1 MDKKIAGLIGAAAA
15 LSTIGAA
22 QAAAPTQPQLAPA
35 TAYRDLLAPV
45 PDAAALLQADNGQRE
60 QAQMKV
66 AATVVIKHKRHHHH
80 HHHHV
85 VIVHHHHD
93 HD

>member
-15 LSTIGAA
+15 LTTIGAA
-22 QAAAPTQPQLAPA
+22 QAAVPAQTQSGPA
-35 TAYRDLLAPV
+35 VAYRDLLTPIPNAG
-45 PDAAALLQADNGQRE
+45 ALLKADNQR
-60 QAQMKV
+60 AQGEMKV
-66 AATVVIKHKRHHHH
+66 ADTVVIKHKRHHHH

-85 VIVHHHHD
+85 IIVHHHHD

>member
-15 LSTIGAA
+15 LSAIGTA
-22 QAAAPTQPQLAPA
+22 QAAAPIASQLAPA
-35 TAYRDLLAPV
+35 TAYRDLLDPIPNAV
-45 PDAAALLQADNGQRE
+45 PLLKADNGQRE

-80 HHHHV
+80 HHHHTV
-85 VIVHHHHD
+85 VIHRYHD

>member
-1 MDKKIAGLIGAAAA
+1 MDKKIAGLLGAAAA

-22 QAAAPTQPQLAPA
+22 QAAAPAQTQTAPA
-35 TAYRDLLAPV
+35 TAYRDLLNPI
-45 PDAAALLQADNGQRE
+45 PNAAALLKADNGQRE
-60 QAQMKV
+60 QGQMKV
-66 AATVVIKHKRHHHH
+66 ADTVVIKHKRHHHH

>member
-1 MDKKIAGLIGAAAA
+1 MDKKIAGLLGAAAA

-22 QAAAPTQPQLAPA
+22 QAAAPAQTQGAPA
-35 TAYRDLLAPV
+35 TAYRDLLAPI
-45 PDAAALLQADNGQRE
+45 PNAAVLLKADNGNQL
-60 QAQMKV
+60 QKV
-66 AATVVIKHKRHHHH
+66 ADTVVIKHKRHHHH

-93 HD
+93 